1 MYQRYYRV
9 NDVWSDQE
17 LSGKDMTFNEYFEWS
32 QKAQDLRR
40 DYIDARDAISK
51 NHNLSSKQKYSKKQK
66 LGEKFIADINAIPY
80 PDKPGKRK
88 SKGIIME

>member
-1 MYQRYYRV
+1 
-9 NDVWSDQE
+9 
-17 LSGKDMTFNEYFEWS
+17 MTFDEYFKWS

-51 NHNLSSKQKYSKKQK
+51 NPNRTSKQKYSKKQK
-66 LGEKFIADINAIPY
+66 LGEKFIADIKAIPY

>member
-1 MYQRYYRV
+1 MTSEEYY
-9 NDVWSDQE
+9 
-17 LSGKDMTFNEYFEWS
+17 KWS
-32 QKAQDLRR
+32 QEAQALRKEYT
-40 DYIDARDAISK
+40 DVRDAISK
-51 NHNLSSKQKYSKKQK
+51 NPNLSSKQKYSKKQK

>member
-1 MYQRYYRV
+1 
-9 NDVWSDQE
+9 
-17 LSGKDMTFNEYFEWS
+17 MTFSEYDEQS
-32 QKAQDLRR
+32 QEAQDLRR

-51 NHNLSSKQKYSKKQK
+51 NHNLSSKQKYIKKQK
-66 LGEKFIADINAIPY
+66 LGEKFIADIKAIPY